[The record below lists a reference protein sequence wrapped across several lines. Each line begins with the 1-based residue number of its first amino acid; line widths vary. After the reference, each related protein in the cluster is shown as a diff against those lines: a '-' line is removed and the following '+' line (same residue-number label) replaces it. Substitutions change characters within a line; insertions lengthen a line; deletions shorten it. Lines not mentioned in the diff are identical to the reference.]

1 MIVTYFLKKV
11 HQILHE
17 KCSYGVFLVRIS
29 KRSDW
34 IRRDTTYL
42 SVFSQNAWKFGPEKL
57 WIRTHFTQWM
67 IFDRILDIGVV
78 VVKPNI
84 VGRGRGFHCSLHPW
98 LNHKLFSA
106 RSRRKRKI
114 NFNFP
119 FQTSLWYLNRFYEG
133 LKSLHKTF
141 WCTKEVWK

>member
-29 KRSDW
+29 KRSD
-34 IRRDTTYL
+34 
-42 SVFSQNAWKFGPEKL
+42 

-133 LKSLHKTF
+133 LKGLHKTF
-141 WCTKEVWK
+141 WCTRGVKIKTEVNLYFNITLWNARGRKA